1 MTTNVF
7 TGITAVA
14 YASLR
19 DRKTVLVD
27 GIEADI
33 MDARELLY
41 TAPERITLV
50 ADYKAVKWT
59 GALKQYANTG
69 SLPMA
74 RRTTADSRRLASAEE
89 MAERLRIATH
99 ERALFDAE
107 AEEIKRGGWA
117 PSKYKEDEW
126 YAIDARGFAIKPT
139 KIKQGTHR
147 TILAFVREQATHA

>member
-7 TGITAVA
+7 TGLTAVA

-27 GIEADI
+27 GVEADI

-41 TAPERITLV
+41 SAPERVTLV

-69 SLPMA
+69 ALPM
-74 RRTTADSRRLASAEE
+74 SRRNDESRRYMSSEE
-89 MAERLRIATH
+89 AQECLRIAKH

-117 PSKYKEDEW
+117 PSKYNDDEW
-126 YAIDARGFAIKPT
+126 YAIDARGFAIKPM
-139 KIKQGTHR
+139 KIVKGTHR
-147 TILAFVREQATHA
+147 TMLALVRGK